1 MSEVRLKKLPRR
13 YPEPSLMPVV
23 FLAGGAL
30 LAAMGFGW
38 IMSSPDPAAHVAA
51 VSDAR

>member
-1 MSEVRLKKLPRR
+1 MKKLPRR

-38 IMSSPDPAAHVAA
+38 LMGSPHQTAYVAA
-51 VSDAR
+51 VYGTREER

>member
-1 MSEVRLKKLPRR
+1 MKKIPRR
-13 YPEPSLMPVV
+13 YPEPSLMPVA

-38 IMSSPDPAAHVAA
+38 LIDSSTDPTANIAA
-51 VSDAR
+51 VSGAR